1 MIYTLIRCESKVNEA
16 RSTCNWII
24 RQTNFESIS
33 LELATVNKKSGNVG
47 EERWNWRNGGGDFAQ
62 QVWTH
67 SSREEGV
74 SFGRNSTS
82 RGRIAGPPLYQ
93 DPSKEAKACPSFR
106 LASAQLNSTLGGSFH
121 KSRRVPSTRYT
132 SRVHFFSRWGK
143 SLLLLLLNIILK
155 TKIKGK

>member
-121 KSRRVPSTRYT
+121 KSRRVPSTRAT
-132 SRVHFFSRWGK
+132 LRACTFFQDGEKVFFFFLFFS
-143 SLLLLLLNIILK
+143 
-155 TKIKGK
+155 

>member
-1 MIYTLIRCESKVNEA
+1 MIYTLIRCEA
-16 RSTCNWII
+16 RSVIKSFDKRISNRFPWNWQQLIKRVGTI
-24 RQTNFESIS
+24 
-33 LELATVNKKSGNVG
+33 G

-143 SLLLLLLNIILK
+143 SLLLLLILLLNIILK